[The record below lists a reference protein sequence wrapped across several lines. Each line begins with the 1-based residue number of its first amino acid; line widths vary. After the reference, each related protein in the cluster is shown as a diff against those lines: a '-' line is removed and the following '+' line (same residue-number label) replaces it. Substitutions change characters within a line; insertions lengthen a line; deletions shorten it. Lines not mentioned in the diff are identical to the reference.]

1 MDISV
6 DMVGFTA
13 VVHFCRGVDFAA
25 DQTGIPSPALAGIAD
40 NIHSFR
46 ANTGMLLENVV
57 RYEYDKKKTKEMKTW
72 QNSRI

>member
-1 MDISV
+1 MLQ
-6 DMVGFTA
+6 T
-13 VVHFCRGVDFAA
+13 RGN
-25 DQTGIPSPALAGIAD
+25 GIPSPALAGIAD

-57 RYEYDKKKTKEMKTW
+57 RYEYDKKKTKEMRTW